1 MLKRFEL
8 AVPKDAHVGQD
19 SCTRTLLVAFQ
30 SLKHTHT
37 NTSERSVESLRIIIV
52 IERHVILV
60 KISDDITKQPSGR
73 STLTFKTLKPLTFVN
88 NYVSHACERERRR
101 EEEREGM
108 INVVRSM
115 EDRVQ
120 GQSFGSKESS
130 KLENFSRMGI
140 EHAFEPLLL

>member
-60 KISDDITKQPSGR
+60 KISDDITKQQSGR

-88 NYVSHACERERRR
+88 NYVSHACER